1 MIIMVKVQN
10 IKTGEIHEFKS
21 VKEWETFILQ
31 VTGKEKINKGH
42 LYNVINGKS
51 KSCYGFKLA
60 EGETPIPQTP
70 KKEMVKWQEMVISN
84 DTSVKEFV
92 GAFLQDEFGFKIP
105 DIEYGVKSKR
115 GAWGFFQWNV
125 RTVSAVGLYVGDDAI
140 KAGQDQAKGTLIHE
154 ALHLMLFTE
163 KKGYSDG
170 QRDFENLLLKMKNK
184 YPEFKISSNHG
195 FEIVTPGGY
204 KTEVNGIRKK
214 YGFERI

>member
-1 MIIMVKVQN
+1 MIKVQN

-31 VTGKEKINKGH
+31 STGKEKINKGH
-42 LYNVINGKS
+42 LYNLINGKS

-70 KKEMVKWQEMVISN
+70 KKEMVKWQDIEIM
-84 DTSVKEFV
+84 DDASVKQFV
-92 GAFLQDEFGFKIP
+92 GAFLQEEFGFKIP
-105 DIEYGVKSKR
+105 NIEYGVKNKR

-125 RTVSAVGLYVGDDAI
+125 RSVIPVGLYVGDDAI
-140 KAGQDQAKGTLIHE
+140 FAGQSQAKGTLIHE
-154 ALHLMLFTE
+154 ALHLMLFVQ

-184 YPEFKISSNHG
+184 YPEFRISSNHG

-204 KTEVNGIRKK
+204 KTEVNGVRKK
-214 YGFERI
+214 FGFERI